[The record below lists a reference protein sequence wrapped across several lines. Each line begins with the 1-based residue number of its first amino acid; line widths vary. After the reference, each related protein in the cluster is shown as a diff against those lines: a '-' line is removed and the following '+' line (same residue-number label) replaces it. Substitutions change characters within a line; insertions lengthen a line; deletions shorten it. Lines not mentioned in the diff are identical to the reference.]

1 MAPLIKSLGSGAKSD
16 GSAIVVSVESEE
28 PGAAVWPGTAA
39 VSALQGDHHR
49 MASAVTRTLNSQ
61 LGLFWVLKVQV
72 AL

>member
-16 GSAIVVSVESEE
+16 GSAIVESEESVE

-49 MASAVTRTLNSQ
+49 IASPVTRTLVSQ
-61 LGLFWVLKVQV
+61 MFNPSTP
-72 AL
+72 A